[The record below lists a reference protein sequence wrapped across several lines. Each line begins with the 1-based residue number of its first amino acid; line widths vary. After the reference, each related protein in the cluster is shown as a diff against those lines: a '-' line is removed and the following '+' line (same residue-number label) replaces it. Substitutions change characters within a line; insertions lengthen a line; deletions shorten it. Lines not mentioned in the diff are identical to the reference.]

1 VTVLRYAESWQYV
14 HDFSSP
20 AVAHLYPTLEAAQ
33 VEADI
38 AVRAAGHVCGDACSG
53 WRLLD

>member
-1 VTVLRYAESWQYV
+1 MTVLRYAESWQYV